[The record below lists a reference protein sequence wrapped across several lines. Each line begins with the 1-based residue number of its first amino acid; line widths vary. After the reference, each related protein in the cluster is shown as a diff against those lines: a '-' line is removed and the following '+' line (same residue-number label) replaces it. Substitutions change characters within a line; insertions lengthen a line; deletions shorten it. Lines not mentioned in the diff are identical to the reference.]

1 MKFLLTILVSIAMV
15 TSSLATDERSIDA
28 KDAAQHVG
36 ETVVVSG
43 TVVEAH
49 DFKGGSIVLNFGA
62 KYPNQI
68 FVVFIPKNLVDVT
81 GDMHQYVGKEMVV
94 EGKIEMY
101 KGKPEIKVDDVGWKN
116 ELPSCLMLLY
126 KAGFP

>member
-1 MKFLLTILVSIAMV
+1 MKFLLTILASIAMV

-43 TVVEAH
+43 TVVEVH

-101 KGKPEIKVDDVGWKN
+101 KGKPEIKLED
-116 ELPSCLMLLY
+116 
-126 KAGFP
+126 AGQLRR